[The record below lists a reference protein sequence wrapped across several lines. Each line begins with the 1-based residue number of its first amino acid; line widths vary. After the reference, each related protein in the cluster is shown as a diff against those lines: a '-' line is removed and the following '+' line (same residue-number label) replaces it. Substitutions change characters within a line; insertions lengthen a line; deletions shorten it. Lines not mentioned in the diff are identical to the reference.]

1 MNQPVAPTDIPA
13 QAQPPERLL
22 CPAPASLAKALD
34 DYHRQAE
41 VRVVQ
46 TAHYQA
52 TCRILG
58 EGPPLVLS
66 PGIASTYQGFAIF
79 LNELSK
85 QFRTVIYD
93 YPGDQPGDQARLS
106 RISHDSL
113 VDNLF
118 DIMDGLGLGRAFL
131 VGTSFGST
139 VTLKALKRDPRR
151 FPKAAIQG
159 GFARRKFSPAEKI
172 GLKLGRVVPGHVGR
186 LPLHERVLTYN
197 NRIHFPVEIDDRW
210 QHYLE
215 QNAATPIHSLAH
227 RLELLARLD
236 LRPILPDIHTPVLLV
251 QGNEDR
257 IVPRSAFD
265 ELQKKLPQ
273 AQGVLVPLVGH
284 QPHYTHPE
292 SMAQVMSG
300 FFVGCEEHAECQS
313 AHHEH
318 GL

>member
-1 MNQPVAPTDIPA
+1 MNQPDDTPAPLPTER
-13 QAQPPERLL
+13 QP

-34 DYHRQAE
+34 EYHRNAE
-41 VRVVQ
+41 VRKVK
-46 TAHYQA
+46 TRHYQA

-58 EGPPLVLS
+58 QGPPLLLS
-66 PGIASTYQGFAIF
+66 PGIASTYQGFTIF
-79 LNELSK
+79 LNELAK
-85 QFRTVIYD
+85 QFRTIIYD

-106 RISHDSL
+106 RISHDCL

-118 DIMDGLGLGRAFL
+118 DIMDSLDIGRAFL

-139 VTLKALKRDPRR
+139 VTLKALNRDTRR
-151 FPKAAIQG
+151 FPKAAVQG
-159 GFARRKFSPAEKI
+159 GFARRRFSPAEKVA
-172 GLKLGRVVPGHVGR
+172 LKMGRLVPGQVGR

-197 NRIHFPVEIDDRW
+197 NRLHFPIEIDDRW

-215 QNAATPIHSLAH
+215 QNAVTPIHSLAH
-227 RLELLARLD
+227 RLDLISKLD
-236 LRPILPDIHTPVLLV
+236 LRPILPQIQTPVLLV

-265 ELQKKLPQ
+265 ELQKSLPQ
-273 AQGVLVPLVGH
+273 AQGVIVPLVGH

-292 SMAQVMSG
+292 AMAQVVSN

-313 AHHEH
+313 KHEH
-318 GL
+318 SH